1 MKNREVAKIIASNIV
16 DSIYDHI
23 DEATENDEQFQAVLS
38 QIKIYLD

>member
-23 DEATENDEQFQAVLS
+23 NETTENDEQFQAVLS